1 MLVYLLIVSLL
12 LVISQGLI
20 ALLQFSGGTS
30 LGLTFLGESKVVSGM
45 RGSSFLNLNGSLY
58 LRGYGTF
65 PHPNVFGG
73 WLIFNILLGWYLF
86 NNMKKKRDYSIIL
99 MGLSSLVLV
108 FTFSRISFLVTLI
121 IGVVFI
127 IKVFISSKSLKLFS
141 FTGLL
146 FERVLNLFTGG
157 DTSWGDRVGLMK
169 SSFHVIKENLFT
181 GVGLG
186 KFVANMKDTVPRSEN
201 GILILQPVHNIFL
214 LIISEIGVV
223 GFPLFCSLVY
233 FFIKRRKWSLRFVMG
248 LVSLFI
254 VGMFDHYLISLPQGL
269 VIFLLIM
276 VI

>member
-1 MLVYLLIVSLL
+1 
-12 LVISQGLI
+12 
-20 ALLQFSGGTS
+20 
-30 LGLTFLGESKVVSGM
+30 
-45 RGSSFLNLNGSLY
+45 
-58 LRGYGTF
+58 
-65 PHPNVFGG
+65 
-73 WLIFNILLGWYLF
+73 
-86 NNMKKKRDYSIIL
+86 
-99 MGLSSLVLV
+99 
-108 FTFSRISFLVTLI
+108 
-121 IGVVFI
+121 
-127 IKVFISSKSLKLFS
+127 
-141 FTGLL
+141 
-146 FERVLNLFTGG
+146 
-157 DTSWGDRVGLMK
+157 MK